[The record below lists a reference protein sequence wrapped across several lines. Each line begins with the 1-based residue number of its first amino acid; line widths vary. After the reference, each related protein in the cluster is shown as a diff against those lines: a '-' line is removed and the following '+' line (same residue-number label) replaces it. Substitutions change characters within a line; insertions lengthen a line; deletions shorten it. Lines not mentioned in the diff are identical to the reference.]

1 MTILRRPIDGLGEGG
16 GSGLA
21 GEESPGVSRDS
32 ANGSRHL
39 DVRKIRRVTGLL
51 RLPRHLAD
59 ATRMRALQR
68 TVRHPG
74 TNGWT
79 SEWGTNAH
87 GEIAG
92 CPPPA

>member
-1 MTILRRPIDGLGEGG
+1 MPTPVTTH
-16 GSGLA
+16 S
-21 GEESPGVSRDS
+21 VQ
-32 ANGSRHL
+32 AN
-39 DVRKIRRVTGLL
+39 
-51 RLPRHLAD
+51 A
-59 ATRMRALQR
+59 ARMRALMR
-68 TVRHPG
+68 TMRHPG